1 MMSRLFSTT
10 AVPAIAGRINNPHL
24 RRYAQEEDG
33 AVTIFATVVILML
46 VLIAGISFDLQR
58 NEMDRVR
65 IQNTA
70 DRAVLAAADLDQP
83 LSPEAVVQDYVEKS
97 GITMAANQ
105 INVDEGLNYR
115 TVSVTSDSTTPTN
128 FMKMLGS

>member
-70 DRAVLAAADLDQP
+70 DRAVLWMRRTWTKPYRQKRL
-83 LSPEAVVQDYVEKS
+83 
-97 GITMAANQ
+97 
-105 INVDEGLNYR
+105 YR
-115 TVSVTSDSTTPTN
+115 TILKSPASLWQPTRSTW
-128 FMKMLGS
+128 MRA